1 MTIKEKI
8 MADLKE
14 AMKSGDAF
22 KRDTLRLM
30 TAAFKQAEVDT
41 RKDLTEQ
48 DVIAILKKEAKS
60 RLETMADMEKAG
72 READD
77 TQKELALIESYL
89 PTQLDRAAIEAAAR
103 EVIAEVGA
111 TSAKDTG
118 NVMKALMARLQGQ
131 ADGKLV
137 SQVVRDL
144 LS

>member
-1 MTIKEKI
+1 MTTREKI

-14 AMKSGDAF
+14 AMKTGNAF

-41 RKDLTEQ
+41 RKELTDQ
-48 DVIAILKKEAKS
+48 DIIAILKKEAKS
-60 RLETMADMEKAG
+60 RLETIADMEKAG
-72 READD
+72 REAGD

-103 EVIAEVGA
+103 EAITEVGA
-111 TSAKDTG
+111 ASAKDTG
-118 NVMKALMARLQGQ
+118 NVMKVLMARLQGQ

>member
-8 MADLKE
+8 TADLKE
-14 AMKSGDAF
+14 AMKTGDVF

-41 RKDLTEQ
+41 RKELTEQ

-60 RLETMADMEKAG
+60 RLETIADMEKAG
-72 READD
+72 REAGD
-77 TQKELALIESYL
+77 THKELALIESYL
-89 PTQLDRAAIEAAAR
+89 PTQLDRTAIEAAAR

>member
-1 MTIKEKI
+1 

-14 AMKSGDAF
+14 AMKTGNAF

-41 RKDLTEQ
+41 RKELTDQ
-48 DVIAILKKEAKS
+48 DIIAILKKEAKS
-60 RLETMADMEKAG
+60 RLETIADMEKAG
-72 READD
+72 REAGD

-103 EVIAEVGA
+103 EAITEVGA

-118 NVMKALMARLQGQ
+118 NVMKVLMARLQGQ